1 VAFQEFSGQQAVEQV
16 ICVDETGS
24 HIDMARAYAWA
35 PRGQRAYAAKPRNCG
50 QAVTLIGARGVS
62 GLVATMTVTGGTD
75 GAVFRSYVEQVLAPQ
90 LRPGNVVSMD
100 NLKAHKVPGIREAI
114 EAAHATLHYLPAYS
128 PDLSPI
134 ELCWSKVKT
143 ILRTLAARTREALEL
158 AWPDALASVTAS
170 DARHWFAHC
179 GYCTEPN

>member
-1 VAFQEFSGQQAVEQV
+1 V
-16 ICVDETGS
+16 IFVDETGS

-35 PRGQRAYAAKPRNCG
+35 PRGQRAYGAKPRNRG
-50 QAVTLIGARGVS
+50 QALTLLGAMSVK

-75 GAVFRSYVEQVLAPQ
+75 GEVFRSYVDQVLAPQ
-90 LRPGNVVSMD
+90 LRPGNVVIMD
-100 NLKAHKVPGIREAI
+100 NLKAHKVAGIRETI
-114 EAAHATLHYLPAYS
+114 EAAQATLHYLPSYS
-128 PDLSPI
+128 PELSPI

-143 ILRTLAARTREALEL
+143 GLRTRAARTREALEL
-158 AWPDALASVTAS
+158 AWTEALASVTTS